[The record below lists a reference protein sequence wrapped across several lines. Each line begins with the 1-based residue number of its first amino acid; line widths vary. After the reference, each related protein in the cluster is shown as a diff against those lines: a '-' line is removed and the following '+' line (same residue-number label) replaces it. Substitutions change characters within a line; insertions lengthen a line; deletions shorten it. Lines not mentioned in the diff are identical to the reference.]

1 MTIISEYLSLHRN
14 ESPEFKRLYTLS
26 LLNISLDEELK
37 KVHLPYMGHPITEKV
52 KLLSSMSKTNNYLKD
67 LCLDLVKCLEIIE
80 NKKVFVEGF
89 EFTKIK
95 NNNLD
100 VKIYPSYVFD
110 KFGNAIKIKT
120 NRHISALDET
130 ISLINLIDQKLPL
143 ARRETSA
150 RVLKL

>member
-14 ESPEFKRLYTLS
+14 ESAEFKRLYTLS
-26 LLNISLDEELK
+26 LLNMSLNEKLISS
-37 KVHLPYMGHPITEKV
+37 HLPYRGYSLTEKV
-52 KLLSSMSKTNNYLKD
+52 ELINSMSKTNNYLRD

-80 NKKVFVEGF
+80 NKKVFVEGS

-120 NRHISALDET
+120 NRHISVVDET